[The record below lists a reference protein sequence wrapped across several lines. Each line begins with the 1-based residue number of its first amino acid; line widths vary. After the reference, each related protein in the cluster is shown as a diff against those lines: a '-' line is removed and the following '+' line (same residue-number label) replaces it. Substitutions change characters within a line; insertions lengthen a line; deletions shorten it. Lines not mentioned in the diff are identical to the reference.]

1 MSTRTTKWR
10 ARDRERT
17 MRVASATMTAVPHGL
32 SIDDEVDGEHRAIS
46 VRGELDLGTARE
58 LATVLEGA
66 SAGGVRRVTLDLQ
79 GVGFIDSSALRAL
92 VVAGRALAAEGCTL
106 QIGPRSDMVG
116 RVLAMTSLDQGND
129 AFQVLPADD

>member
-1 MSTRTTKWR
+1 
-10 ARDRERT
+10 
-17 MRVASATMTAVPHGL
+17 MRVASGPMTAAPHGL
-32 SIDDEVDGEHRAIS
+32 TIDDQVSGEHRAIA
-46 VRGELDLGTARE
+46 VRGELDLGTSRE

-66 SAGGVRRVTLDLQ
+66 ASGGVHRVTLDLQ

-106 QIGPRSDMVG
+106 QIGPRSEMVG

-129 AFQVLPADD
+129 AFQVLPAGD